1 MKVVVQRVSKASVE
15 VDKKLINEINLGFLL
30 LVGIKDGD
38 DKLTVEKVARKIAGL
53 RIFDDIDG
61 KMNLSLNQVGGEV
74 LSISQFTLYGDCK
87 KGFRPSFVSAAKPD
101 VAKELYEYFNECL
114 RNNNVICKEGIF
126 QAEMNINLI
135 NNGPITIIIDSND
148 L

>member
-38 DKLTVEKVARKIAGL
+38 DKLIVEKVARKIAGL

-87 KGFRPSFVSAAKPD
+87 KGFRPSFISAAKPD

>member
-38 DKLTVEKVARKIAGL
+38 DKLAVEKVARKIAGL

-87 KGFRPSFVSAAKPD
+87 KGFRPSFISAAKPD